1 MPAATAGTCS
11 IPINGT
17 RRIRSLSRSAAGSA
31 DVTGVLSVWHV
42 SLQDPAQRF
51 IQRVIPIG
59 IDNQG
64 KRSKSIEVLLTTFA
78 NLAPGPEPVLT
89 NATRIELA
97 SIVIPDMLR
106 RDLAHKG
113 LLSESVTISW
123 RLLAWI
129 ELN

>member
-1 MPAATAGTCS
+1 M
-11 IPINGT
+11 
-17 RRIRSLSRSAAGSA
+17 
-31 DVTGVLSVWHV
+31 
-42 SLQDPAQRF
+42 
-51 IQRVIPIG
+51 
-59 IDNQG
+59 
-64 KRSKSIEVLLTTFA
+64 TTFA
-78 NLAPGPEPVLT
+78 NLAPVSEPVLT